1 MSLDGIILLQP
12 GFNVNR
18 RTNFYL
24 NTGANNLTKEDLGR
38 DVLIQDE
45 VQLSQL
51 KDSIQIDKMITTPI
65 IDENHFLDEKLLDD
79 IPGNDYKEVVNQ
91 NPRDWIL
98 KTADK
103 VGKVDTK
110 AILTV
115 DDALKEVEK
124 EKEITKELL
133 KPGGEIAETIAKGRK
148 RKGKTNK
155 KQKQRA
161 TNGKLHVVKT
171 LMTNK
176 KNTQKWNGKKEEVKN
191 IKPISFLKNKENYQK
206 LKNQVCKGIHEEL
219 QCVNCY

>member
-1 MSLDGIILLQP
+1 MYKMILKEKKVGKLEGVKEEFYRDAVTHVFGTISPKTNTINFFGFKCVSGKTVFVGYPEGDGFIYGKFGTKFHELKIQMSLDGIILLQP

-124 EKEITKELL
+124 EKEITKKYTKME
-133 KPGGEIAETIAKGRK
+133 
-148 RKGKTNK
+148 
-155 KQKQRA
+155 
-161 TNGKLHVVKT
+161 
-171 LMTNK
+171 
-176 KNTQKWNGKKEEVKN
+176 W
-191 IKPISFLKNKENYQK
+191 
-206 LKNQVCKGIHEEL
+206 
-219 QCVNCY
+219 